1 MRVFVYSAT
10 GTAGAAKG
18 PGLTHAALY
27 RECENMKRAIISGIN
42 GQDGSYMTEYLISI
56 GYEVH
61 GIVHGPGGYNEESV
75 ERPGGESPLFYHPCD
90 TSDTGQLTKLIYDI
104 NPDEIYHFESRGRMN
119 VRYDMHEFSGD
130 ITGLSSLMVL
140 ESMKQSGVGCKF
152 CQSSSCEIF
161 GSTPPPQ
168 NELSPF
174 RPHSPYACA
183 KLMSHLSAVNY
194 REAHGLFA
202 ASGIFFNHESPR
214 KGEIFVSRKITSAV
228 ARIKACEEKHLIV
241 GDLKPERDWGY
252 APEYMEM
259 MWKIIDADT
268 PCDYVIGTGEAHTVG
283 EFVEEAF
290 SYAGLDWGE
299 HVKIDPRYFR
309 PTDSRGLRAD
319 YTKAKNELGWEPR
332 IRFRDLVRIMVDAD
346 MRALGLEPPGEGDR
360 VLRERFPRIWWEIE

>member
-1 MRVFVYSAT
+1 
-10 GTAGAAKG
+10 
-18 PGLTHAALY
+18 
-27 RECENMKRAIISGIN
+27 MKSAIISGITC
-42 GQDGSYMTEYLISI
+42 QDGSYMTEYLLSI

-61 GIVHGPGGYNEESV
+61 GIVNGSARDAPRDENTHAGGPALV
-75 ERPGGESPLFYHPCD
+75 YHTCD
-90 TSDTGQLTKLIYDI
+90 TSDTAELTRIIYDI
-104 NPDEIYHFESRGRMN
+104 GPDEIYHFESRGRMN

-130 ITGLSSLMVL
+130 ITGLSSLTVL
-140 ESMKQSGVGCKF
+140 ESIKQSGVGCKF

-161 GSTPPPQ
+161 GSTRPPQ
-168 NELSPF
+168 NEVSPF

-202 ASGIFFNHESPR
+202 ASGILFNHESPR

-228 ARIKACEEKHLIV
+228 ARIKACEEKYLIV

-259 MWKIIDADT
+259 IWKILDCDT
-268 PCDYVIGTGEAHTVG
+268 PGDYVIGTGEAHTVG

-290 SYAGLDWGE
+290 SYAGLDWDE

-309 PTDSRGLRAD
+309 PTDSRGFRAD
-319 YTKAKNELGWEPR
+319 FTKAKQELGWEPR
-332 IRFRDLVRIMVDAD
+332 IRFRELVRIMVDAD

-360 VLRERFPRIWWEIE
+360 ILRERFPRIWWETE

>member
-1 MRVFVYSAT
+1 
-10 GTAGAAKG
+10 
-18 PGLTHAALY
+18 
-27 RECENMKRAIISGIN
+27 MKSAIISGITC
-42 GQDGSYMTEYLISI
+42 QDGSYMTEYLLSI

-61 GIVHGPGGYNEESV
+61 GIVNGSAGSAQGYKD
-75 ERPGGESPLFYHPCD
+75 RPAGESTLVYHPCD
-90 TSDTGQLTKLIYDI
+90 TSDPAELTRLIYDI
-104 NPDEIYHFESRGRMN
+104 GPDEIYHFESQGRMN

-140 ESMKQSGVGCKF
+140 ESIKQSGVGCKF

-161 GSTPPPQ
+161 GSTHPPQ
-168 NELSPF
+168 NEVSPF

-202 ASGIFFNHESPR
+202 VSGILFNHESPR

-228 ARIKACEEKHLIV
+228 ARIKACEEKYLIV

-259 MWKIIDADT
+259 IWKILDSDT
-268 PCDYVIGTGEAHTVG
+268 PGDYVIGTGEAHTVG

-290 SYAGLDWGE
+290 SYAGLDWDE

-309 PTDSRGLRAD
+309 PTDSRGFRAD

-332 IRFRDLVRIMVDAD
+332 IRFRELVRIMVDAD

-360 VLRERFPRIWWEIE
+360 ILRERFPQIWWEAE

>member
-1 MRVFVYSAT
+1 
-10 GTAGAAKG
+10 
-18 PGLTHAALY
+18 
-27 RECENMKRAIISGIN
+27 MKSAIISGITC
-42 GQDGSYMTEYLISI
+42 QDGSYMTEYLMSI

-61 GIVHGPGGYNEESV
+61 GIVNGSAGGAPGDDETHAGGPALV
-75 ERPGGESPLFYHPCD
+75 YHPCD
-90 TSDTGQLTKLIYDI
+90 TSDPAELTRLIYDI
-104 NPDEIYHFESRGRMN
+104 GPDEIYHFESRGRMN
-119 VRYDMHEFSGD
+119 ARYDMHEFSGD

-140 ESMKQSGVGCKF
+140 ESIKQSGVGCKF

-161 GSTPPPQ
+161 GSTRPPQ
-168 NELSPF
+168 NEVSPF

-202 ASGIFFNHESPR
+202 ASGILFNHESPR

-228 ARIKACEEKHLIV
+228 ARIKACEEKYLIV

-252 APEYMEM
+252 APEYTEM
-259 MWKIIDADT
+259 IWKILDSDT
-268 PCDYVIGTGEAHTVG
+268 PGDYVIGTGEAHTVG

-290 SYAGLDWGE
+290 SYAGLDWDE

-309 PTDSRGLRAD
+309 PTDSRGFRAD
-319 YTKAKNELGWEPR
+319 YTKAKKELGWEPR
-332 IRFRDLVRIMVDAD
+332 IRFRELVRIMVDAD

-360 VLRERFPRIWWEIE
+360 ILRERFPQIWWKTE

>member
-1 MRVFVYSAT
+1 
-10 GTAGAAKG
+10 
-18 PGLTHAALY
+18 
-27 RECENMKRAIISGIN
+27 MKSAIISGITC
-42 GQDGSYMTEYLISI
+42 QDGSYMTEYLLSI

-61 GIVHGPGGYNEESV
+61 GIVNGSADSAHGYEGRQSEKSALV
-75 ERPGGESPLFYHPCD
+75 YHPCD
-90 TSDTGQLTKLIYDI
+90 TSDPAELTKLIYDI
-104 NPDEIYHFESRGRMN
+104 APNEIYHFESRGRMN

-140 ESMKQSGVGCKF
+140 ESIKQSGVGCKF

-161 GSTPPPQ
+161 GSTHPPQ
-168 NELSPF
+168 NEVSPF

-202 ASGIFFNHESPR
+202 SSGILFNHESPR

-228 ARIKACEEKHLIV
+228 ARIKACEEKYLIV

-259 MWKIIDADT
+259 IWKIMDSDT
-268 PCDYVIGTGEAHTVG
+268 PRDYVIGTGEAHTVG

-309 PTDSRGLRAD
+309 PTDSRGFRAD
-319 YTKAKNELGWEPR
+319 YTKAMNELGWEPR
-332 IRFRDLVRIMVDAD
+332 IRFRELVRIMVDAD
-346 MRALGLEPPGEGDR
+346 MRALGLEAPGEGDR
-360 VLRERFPRIWWEIE
+360 ILRERFPQIWWETE